1 MSCKRTMLGNM
12 KKIEVSIAIGAL
24 GGGVPKSLGKRL
36 DKLKYRGTTKSME
49 MRVLLKSN
57 KRLAIS

>member
-24 GGGVPKSLGKRL
+24 GMVLKSLGKRL
-36 DKLKYRGTTKSME
+36 DKLKYRGTIKSME

-57 KRLAIS
+57 KRLTIS